1 MGCEMKLDYA
11 VDVLEKPG
19 HCDRHGP
26 FVAKVRTMLGRE
38 YGGNCEACSAE
49 QQAEFEARERQAEYI
64 RRVNEACVPLQF
76 RAAEAT
82 TFAPAVAAWI
92 AAYRARASQGPLF
105 LCGPVGTGK
114 THTAICVLK
123 AIIRGGGYGTY
134 LSAIDYGRRV
144 RETWTQR
151 REETER
157 SLLNRYSTANF
168 LVLDEI
174 GANRSADDSIIQDL
188 ICARYDA
195 DMMRSTIIVTN
206 LAAPALDGAIGE
218 RAADRIRQGA
228 TLVALTGASVRRPAA

>member
-1 MGCEMKLDYA
+1 MKLDYA
-11 VDVLEKPG
+11 VEVVERAG
-19 HCDRHGP
+19 QCDKHGP
-26 FVAKVRTMLGRE
+26 FVAKVRRMNGRE
-38 YGGNCEACSAE
+38 YGGNCELCSAE
-49 QQAEFEARERQAEYI
+49 EMAEIEARERQSEYT
-64 RRVNEACVPLQF
+64 RRVNEACVPMQF
-76 RAAEAT
+76 RAAEAK
-82 TFAPAVAAWI
+82 TFLPEIAAWI
-92 AAYRARASQGPLF
+92 SAYRARSSQGPLF

-123 AIIRGGGYGTY
+123 SIIRGGSYGMY

-157 SLLNRYSTANF
+157 SLLNRYSTSSF